1 MPAATETNEATVKRN
16 AKAAANSA
24 KAAAESA
31 VDAGERS
38 FQEAVDAA
46 ERSLTD
52 AARRAEKVIREG
64 VDALR
69 SQSGPYADRARDYAG
84 TAAQDFEDV
93 QRFVVERG
101 GVEVGA
107 GRGPA
112 VEFHILGFDG
122 GDLSCTAACQ
132 FDTRGCSKG

>member
-93 QRFVVERG
+93 QRFVVER
-101 GVEVGA
+101 VKEKPV
-107 GRGPA
+107 
-112 VEFHILGFDG
+112 
-122 GDLSCTAACQ
+122 TAALAGLGVSVLIGLLLSG
-132 FDTRGCSKG
+132 RK